1 MPIKSR
7 RNWMKSN
14 EIQIKTYWNDAVSVI
29 VVRWTSARQTQI
41 LYILSKILGKNGS
54 IISMTLTLI
63 GWSIKAWTNFGR
75 TEKWL
80 LIKLNSTISM
90 SFRSLTVFFYIQH
103 RKTLPARIKCSL
115 FMFFFI
121 RGAIKGGLLTRST
134 KKTFIIPFS
143 LLVPLNIEQ
152 C

>member
-1 MPIKSR
+1 
-7 RNWMKSN
+7 
-14 EIQIKTYWNDAVSVI
+14 
-29 VVRWTSARQTQI
+29 
-41 LYILSKILGKNGS
+41 
-54 IISMTLTLI
+54 MTLFQLLWFDELAHDKHKSCI
-63 GWSIKAWTNFGR
+63 FWAKYSEKMALSYRWHWHGWSIKAWTNFGR

-143 LLVPLNIEQ
+143 LLVPLNMNIPIFMM
-152 C
+152 